1 MAFPWNSSNKNDSR
15 QLEEVIIFHPTW
27 NTAPDPRNDDVPV
40 GCTAAMVQTQS
51 QSRGNVT
58 GCSGSTGNPMS
69 SSRSKWRTVAMS
81 SISCLLRSWGRPL
94 IITTSFC
101 YLILGT
107 KLLFF
112 FLMSFLLTPNPNPNQ
127 TSFFFFNVFFT
138 HTSWRC
144 EKKIIKKEVWSAN
157 KQIEHPWW
165 LRCKKIRL
173 QSRRLRFD
181 PWVRK
186 IPWRREWQPT
196 PVFLPGEFDGQRS
209 LATSYSPCGCKG
221 TDMTERLTHTQISN

>member
-1 MAFPWNSSNKNDSR
+1 MENCCHVFHLLSP
-15 QLEEVIIFHPTW
+15 EVLGKTPHHHHKFLLSHTW
-27 NTAPDPRNDDVPV
+27 N
-40 GCTAAMVQTQS
+40 QTS
-51 QSRGNVT
+51 
-58 GCSGSTGNPMS
+58 
-69 SSRSKWRTVAMS
+69 
-81 SISCLLRSWGRPL
+81 
-94 IITTSFC
+94 
-101 YLILGT
+101 
-107 KLLFF
+107 FF